1 MENGFFKSIK
11 TGLADIGYIWRKEYI
26 AVFRDM
32 GAMLF
37 FFALPF
43 AYPLLYAF
51 IYNPEA
57 VYDVPLAVV
66 DNSRTQLSR
75 EMCRR
80 IDASPNT
87 KELSYCANLDE
98 AKDLM
103 YRRDCFGIL
112 EIPADFDKKLARG
125 EQSPVVFYS
134 DMSLLLNYKNF
145 LITLTD
151 VSLDMGR
158 ELQSRTLTGATP
170 AQIDMVTD
178 PIPSF
183 SFTLYNPTGGFAS
196 FVIPALLIVIMQQ
209 SLILG
214 IGILAGGFYEHR
226 KLRHYYQY
234 REKIRNNILHLVLGK
249 AICYYSLY
257 IVTTMY
263 MLHIIP
269 WFFDYPQL
277 GSQWEIYAFMAPFLL
292 SSIFFGMTL
301 SVFVRERESVF
312 LIIVFT
318 SMIFLFISG
327 ITWPYD
333 RMPVIWQVVGSL
345 IPSTWGVEG
354 FVRMNTEG
362 ASIVDVKGPFL
373 HLWGLTIFYFATT
386 CIAYSYQI
394 WKDKQRNRTEVA
406 SETER

>member
-1 MENGFFKSIK
+1 MENRLLKSIK
-11 TGLADIGYIWRKEYI
+11 TGLADICYIWRKEYV

-51 IYNPEA
+51 IYNPE
-57 VYDVPLAVV
+57 VVNDVPLAVV

-87 KELSYCANLDE
+87 KVLSYCANLDE
-98 AKDLM
+98 AKELM
-103 YRRDCFGIL
+103 YQRDCFGIL

-214 IGILAGGFYEHR
+214 IGMLAGGIYEHR
-226 KLRHYYQY
+226 KLRHYYQT

-277 GSQWEIYAFMAPFLL
+277 GDQWEIYAFMAPFLL
-292 SSIFFGMTL
+292 STIFFGMTL
-301 SVFVRERESVF
+301 SVFIRERESVF

-318 SMIFLFISG
+318 SMIFLFVSG

-333 RMPVIWQVVGSL
+333 RMPAVWQVLGSL
-345 IPSTWGVEG
+345 VPSTWGVEG
-354 FVRMNTEG
+354 FIRMNTEG
-362 ASIVDVKGPFL
+362 ASISDVKGPFL
-373 HLWGLTIFYFATT
+373 HLWGLTIFYFITT

-394 WKDKQRNRTEVA
+394 WKDKQRRRMAT
-406 SETER
+406 T